1 MKDDKNSTPQNK
13 EAVSPHSNERYGEKT
28 PEFEAILEN
37 KLIGILYL
45 VKDRTIWKVNERF
58 TDILGYTN
66 EDLAF
71 QSARKIHIDDEH
83 YHAFSEKH
91 YVDLQVRDVI
101 VEWPFRHKDG
111 HIVQCRITG
120 SAINPDNLNNGILWL
135 FEDIS
140 EEQKIRH
147 ELLQAKAKAEE
158 SDRLKSAFMATMSH
172 ELRTPLNAVIGF
184 SDILLNR
191 MQEDPNERL
200 IRIINQSGRNL
211 LEIIESIFFLIS
223 IETGKEKIMAA
234 EFSMENLF
242 TDLAHYTEKEI
253 EKSEKQEIELQYT
266 PEGNDR
272 NTIVNSDINKIRQL
286 LKILL
291 NNAVKFTHR
300 GSIQLGY
307 RIEENDLVL
316 FVKDTGV
323 GISKEKQ
330 EVIFER
336 FRQGDDTHTR
346 KFEGIG
352 LGLAIAKSI
361 SELLHGD
368 LTLES
373 SAGEGSEFH
382 FHLPGIIVQS
392 DPNHKRNKS
401 RPGKKIASRE
411 GMKILVAEDKESN
424 FILLQ
429 DVLTDQGMEVIRA
442 RDGKEAVDIVMKNR
456 DIDLVLMDIK
466 MPVMNG
472 VDATKAIKVINP
484 KLPVIA
490 QTAFAFEGEKEEFM
504 KADFE
509 DYVVKPLDF
518 DLLFEK
524 IQTVL
529 STGS

>member
-200 IRIINQSGRNL
+200 IRIIN
-211 LEIIESIFFLIS
+211 
-223 IETGKEKIMAA
+223 
-234 EFSMENLF
+234 
-242 TDLAHYTEKEI
+242 
-253 EKSEKQEIELQYT
+253 
-266 PEGNDR
+266 
-272 NTIVNSDINKIRQL
+272 
-286 LKILL
+286 
-291 NNAVKFTHR
+291 
-300 GSIQLGY
+300 
-307 RIEENDLVL
+307 
-316 FVKDTGV
+316 
-323 GISKEKQ
+323 
-330 EVIFER
+330 
-336 FRQGDDTHTR
+336 
-346 KFEGIG
+346 
-352 LGLAIAKSI
+352 
-361 SELLHGD
+361 
-368 LTLES
+368 
-373 SAGEGSEFH
+373 
-382 FHLPGIIVQS
+382 
-392 DPNHKRNKS
+392 
-401 RPGKKIASRE
+401 
-411 GMKILVAEDKESN
+411 
-424 FILLQ
+424 
-429 DVLTDQGMEVIRA
+429 
-442 RDGKEAVDIVMKNR
+442 
-456 DIDLVLMDIK
+456 
-466 MPVMNG
+466 
-472 VDATKAIKVINP
+472 
-484 KLPVIA
+484 
-490 QTAFAFEGEKEEFM
+490 
-504 KADFE
+504 
-509 DYVVKPLDF
+509 
-518 DLLFEK
+518 
-524 IQTVL
+524 
-529 STGS
+529 

>member
-1 MKDDKNSTPQNK
+1 MKDHKNSPPLDK
-13 EAVSPHSNERYGEKT
+13 EAGSSHSDDRYGKKT
-28 PEFEAILEN
+28 PEFEAILKN

-45 VKDRTIWKVNERF
+45 VKDRTIWKVNDRF
-58 TDILGYTN
+58 TDILGYTPA
-66 EDLAF
+66 ELAF
-71 QSARKIHIDDEH
+71 QSVRKIHVDDEH
-83 YHAFSEKH
+83 YKAFGEKH
-91 YVDLQVRDVI
+91 YVDLKVRDVV

-111 HIVQCRITG
+111 HIVHCRITG
-120 SAINPDNLNNGILWL
+120 SAINPDNLNDGILWL

-140 EEQKIRH
+140 KERRIHQ
-147 ELLQAKAKAEE
+147 ELVKAKAKAEE

-200 IRIINQSGRNL
+200 VRIINQSGRNL

-242 TDLAHYTEKEI
+242 TDLVHYTEKEL
-253 EKSEKQEIELQYT
+253 EKSEKPRIELQYT
-266 PEGNDR
+266 PEGHDR
-272 NTIVNSDINKIRQL
+272 NTVVHSDINKIRQL

-291 NNAVKFTHR
+291 NNAVKFTQR
-300 GSIQLGY
+300 GIIQFGY
-307 RIEENDLVL
+307 RVDESDLTL

-323 GISKEKQ
+323 GISRKKQ

-361 SELLHGD
+361 SELLRGHI
-368 LTLES
+368 TLES
-373 SAGEGSEFH
+373 SAGEGSEFC
-382 FHLPGIIVQS
+382 FHLPGIVVQADRDHTRS
-392 DPNHKRNKS
+392 KPA
-401 RPGKKIASRE
+401 PAKKMASRE

-424 FILLQ
+424 FTLLQ
-429 DVLTDQGMEVIRA
+429 DVLTDEGMEVIHA

-472 VDATKAIKVINP
+472 VDATKAIKVIKP
-484 KLPVIA
+484 ELPVIA

-524 IQTVL
+524 IQKIF
-529 STGS
+529 SSDN